1 MIPAEHR
8 TCQPPLDLNCQ
19 RITSEEK
26 NKWEKS
32 AKVLNSFCLDAEP
45 APPFWPAVN
54 ALDSRSQNTE
64 LLEQRRKMRKAK
76 EEGKRGSVFLSAHK
90 VSEA

>member
-1 MIPAEHR
+1 MISAEPR

-19 RITSEEK
+19 RITSGKKTSGK
-26 NKWEKS
+26 NPR
-32 AKVLNSFCLDAEP
+32 KVQNSFCLDAEP

-54 ALDSRSQNTE
+54 ALDSRRQNTE

-76 EEGKRGSVFLSAHK
+76 EEGERGSGF
-90 VSEA
+90 